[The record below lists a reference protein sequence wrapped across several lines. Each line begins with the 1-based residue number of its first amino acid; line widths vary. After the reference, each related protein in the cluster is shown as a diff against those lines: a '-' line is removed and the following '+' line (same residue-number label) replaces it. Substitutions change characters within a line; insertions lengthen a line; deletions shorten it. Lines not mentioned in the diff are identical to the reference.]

1 MLKLPLCPHCGARF
15 LYPDVKKLMRAG
27 SGTCPHCG
35 KTFRTAG
42 KPQRAVLFAAAALVM
57 IFANYLL
64 LEIPSMN
71 LLFLT
76 VTTAAGVVV
85 TWLLIPFT
93 ARLK

>member
-15 LYPDVKKLMRAG
+15 LYPDVKKIMKAG
-27 SGTCPHCG
+27 TDICPNCG
-35 KTFRTAG
+35 KPFRTAG
-42 KPQRAVLFAAAALVM
+42 KPQRAVLFAAAALLM
-57 IFANYLL
+57 IAANCLL